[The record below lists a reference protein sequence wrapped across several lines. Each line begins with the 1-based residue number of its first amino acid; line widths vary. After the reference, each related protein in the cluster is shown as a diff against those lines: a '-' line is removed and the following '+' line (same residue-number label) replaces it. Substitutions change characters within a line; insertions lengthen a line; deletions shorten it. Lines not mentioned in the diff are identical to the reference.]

1 MADENED
8 GDGKV
13 KVLVLGAGGVGKS
26 ALTIQFVSGQFQEF
40 YDPTIE
46 ELYRKSVQVDG
57 QTYELEIIDT
67 AGTEQF
73 KAMRDLYMKDGQAF
87 ILVYSITSLGTFN
100 ELDEI
105 KTQIMRIQD
114 DEDVPMV
121 LVGNKFDL
129 QDKREVNRDD
139 VNQWKGS
146 FKNKY
151 LKCFEA
157 SAKTNY
163 NVQSIFHEA
172 VHLAISK
179 NPNLNKQQS
188 SGRKA
193 QGCKC
198 VLC

>member
-139 VNQWKGS
+139 VNQW
-146 FKNKY
+146 
-151 LKCFEA
+151 
-157 SAKTNY
+157 
-163 NVQSIFHEA
+163 
-172 VHLAISK
+172 
-179 NPNLNKQQS
+179 
-188 SGRKA
+188 
-193 QGCKC
+193 
-198 VLC
+198 